1 MSGNYYTRTVL
12 INWGHDH
19 ELEVEVGAYPF
30 TPARTNCLPE
40 NATPAEGG
48 MEEILSV
55 SVVKIF
61 ITDGER
67 KEKARKLPAACV
79 LKLEDDK
86 DFRRAVEE
94 AFDKAE
100 QEDD

>member
-1 MSGNYYTRTVL
+1 MSVNYYTRTVL
-12 INWGHDH
+12 INWDHDH

-100 QEDD
+100 QEAD

>member
-19 ELEVEVGAYPF
+19 DLEVEVGAYPF

-61 ITDGER
+61 ITDVER

>member
-1 MSGNYYTRTVL
+1 MSVNYYIRTVL

-19 ELEVEVGAYPF
+19 ELAVEVGAYPF

-55 SVVKIF
+55 SVVKVF

-67 KEKARKLPAACV
+67 KEKARKLPKACFI
-79 LKLEDDK
+79 KM
-86 DFRRAVEE
+86 
-94 AFDKAE
+94 
-100 QEDD
+100 

>member
-19 ELEVEVGAYPF
+19 ELAVEVGAYPF

>member
-1 MSGNYYTRTVL
+1 MSGGYYTRTVTVT
-12 INWGHDH
+12 WGHDH
-19 ELEVEVGAYPF
+19 DLEVEVGAYPYS
-30 TPARTNCLPE
+30 PAVTSGPPE
-40 NATPAEGG
+40 RCCPAEGG

-100 QEDD
+100 QEAD